1 MEFDFAVEEC
11 HNHQVVAGEK
21 LATGDYDHGETCG
34 KDTGASDFAAVDV
47 AEGSADASRRDKHT
61 SENAE

>member
-1 MEFDFAVEEC
+1 MEFDFAVEER

-21 LATGDYDHGETCG
+21 LATGDYDHGKTCG
-34 KDTGASDFAAVDV
+34 KDTGASDFTTVDV
-47 AEGSADASRRDKHT
+47 AEGGANTSRSDKHA